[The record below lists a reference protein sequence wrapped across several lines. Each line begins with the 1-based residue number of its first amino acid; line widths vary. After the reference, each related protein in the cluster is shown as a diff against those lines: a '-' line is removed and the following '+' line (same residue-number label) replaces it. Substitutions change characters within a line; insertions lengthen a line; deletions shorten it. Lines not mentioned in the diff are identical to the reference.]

1 MQYTVV
7 TRHSALAQKQ
17 TDLFVDAFQKVLPDV
32 NLVVQTMSTIGDQ
45 TQGTITNL
53 KKAFVGELEVALCD
67 RRADLA
73 VHSLKDMSVLPVDD
87 LVIAAV
93 LPRHDAR
100 DVFVSVGSV
109 CIQDLSDGAVIGTS
123 SARRCAQIKAC
134 YPHLRV
140 RLCRGNVNT
149 RIEKLKSGLYDGLVL
164 AKAGLDR
171 LQVAR
176 DLHLEPLPIEHFTPA
191 CGQGVVAVQC
201 RADNLRL
208 IEQLSM
214 INHQPTYELIML
226 EQEIVRQFGASCGM
240 PLGVYAQSIAH
251 DAVQV
256 HVFLSDPHGFN
267 PVYQKVDWSVG
278 EVTRLDCVRDLV
290 QPMLDQGGREIL
302 EKSKEDINAGF
313 D

>member
-7 TRHSALAQKQ
+7 TRQSALAQKQ

-53 KKAFVGELEVALCD
+53 KKAFVGELEVTLCD

-87 LVIAAV
+87 LSIAAV

-100 DVFVSVGSV
+100 DVFVSVDTV
-109 CIQDLSDGAVIGTS
+109 RMQDLSDGAVIGTS

-171 LQVAR
+171 LQTAH
-176 DLHLEPLPIEHFTPA
+176 DLYLELLPIQHFTPA

-201 RADNLRL
+201 RVDNLRL
-208 IEQLSM
+208 IQQLSM
-214 INHQPTYELIML
+214 INHQPTHELIML

-240 PLGVYAQSIAH
+240 PLGVYAQFTAP
-251 DAVQV
+251 DVVQV
-256 HVFLSDPHGFN
+256 HVFLSDPLGFN
-267 PVYQKVDWSVG
+267 PTYRKVDWSMS
-278 EVTRLDCVRDLV
+278 EVRRLGCVRDLV
-290 QPMLDQGGREIL
+290 QPMLEQGGREIL